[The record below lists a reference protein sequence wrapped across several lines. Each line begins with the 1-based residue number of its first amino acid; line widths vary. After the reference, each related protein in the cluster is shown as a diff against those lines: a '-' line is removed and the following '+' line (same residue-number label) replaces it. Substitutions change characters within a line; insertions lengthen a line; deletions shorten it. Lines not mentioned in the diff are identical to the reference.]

1 MQGTIATYE
10 ASTRSGA
17 ILLDD
22 GTRRGFG
29 SGTLVQALHLRPGQR
44 VHVDRDGAGEITV
57 VHIF

>member
-10 ASTRSGA
+10 RRTRSGT

-22 GTRRGFG
+22 GARRGFE
-29 SGTLVQALHLRPGQR
+29 SDTLVQALHLRPGQR

-57 VHIF
+57 IRIF

>member
-10 ASTRSGA
+10 RSKGSGT

-22 GTRRGFG
+22 GARRGFG

-44 VHVDRDGAGEITV
+44 VHVDLDGAGEITV
-57 VHIF
+57 IRIF